1 MQHWHN
7 VLRTAGDELW
17 RLWAPSGRVNGAA
30 ATKAATDVTIP
41 RMRAFIA
48 GSSVTESPRGM
59 AAMNLSLLLGARWA
73 GTRSEEGWADAVAEL
88 EDIRDLVSPETKMLP
103 LYDLAIGQLWYKRA
117 GATEDLDD
125 QAAAINALEVA
136 RGQVL
141 EGSGV
146 YCTASTYLGEVR
158 LRFSSRSG
166 DPVALEQAVQDFMA
180 VLHETRARG
189 VEKAR
194 SAVGLSAALWLRYQ
208 RGRDPDDLRVALFT
222 ALTALKDP
230 DMTFKNLSLVHGL
243 LGSLYGET
251 HDVCDELKDL
261 DASIAHWEQR
271 LSMTTDDPV
280 EEAIAHDNA
289 GNAYSR
295 RYAVRHDQADLGRAI
310 HESRAALELAPA
322 GTPVRGRIWTNL
334 SRSLLEQG
342 LIHQQ
347 ERVLDDAVAAARA
360 GLDDNFDAPN
370 VRPRLRKQLACAI
383 LIRQAMFGAS
393 EDLETVVVEA
403 ISLLEGAL
411 AAFLVANATLPVKQR
426 LTSRSM
432 ANGVQSLLV
441 GLHLTRSRA
450 TSDLSAN
457 QGMGQDAKPGRYL
470 SLAFAAAEASKAPLL
485 TREVLRLQLSP
496 PKELREGSSR
506 WEALLLAEAAA
517 LDLYE
522 LLDDTEDFAL
532 RMRRMRRRQLVQT
545 ALEEEWDAM
554 ALSDSEA
561 VRRHALRRRND
572 ITGLAEA
579 LRARPAGCDLV
590 SLVVPTYIDATGH
603 QAKRMSFMVLREGAQ
618 HPVVLC
624 EVDQDVMGRI
634 ITTMP
639 AWAREE
645 TSVAPE
651 TQAAIVPLVQALSI
665 GAGSSSRCLVLSPTT
680 DTFALPWQMLFS
692 RAGWTA
698 RDGGPLPVL
707 IVPSHALTV
716 TPLEGSDYVRTE
728 DINVVRRLGIED
740 FDDLAPYLRFSTS
753 GERRPST
760 GAAVFGNPT
769 GDLPSAAEEAAEIAT
784 LLRTEAVLGSDAT
797 QAAVLRA
804 VERAD
809 LIHIA
814 AHVSVDAGHPLQS
827 ELALADGQ
835 LTGADLLSRL
845 GAAHLV
851 VLSACHSGYGESL
864 GGGELAGFTTALL
877 RAGIHSV
884 VSSSW
889 PVDDAASSFFM
900 TTFHELRL
908 RGRSTAAAL
917 AEAAAAVASE
927 PGWEAPYYW
936 AAFTLTQRSYA

>member
-1 MQHWHN
+1 
-7 VLRTAGDELW
+7 
-17 RLWAPSGRVNGAA
+17 
-30 ATKAATDVTIP
+30 
-41 RMRAFIA
+41 
-48 GSSVTESPRGM
+48 M

-73 GTRSEEGWADAVAEL
+73 GTRSKEDWADAVAEL
-88 EDIRDLVSPETKMLP
+88 EGIRNPVSPETKMLA
-103 LYDLAIGQLWYKRA
+103 LYDLAIGQLWYVRA
-117 GATEDLDD
+117 DATEDLDD
-125 QAAAINALEVA
+125 QAAAISALEVA

-141 EGSGV
+141 EGAGV
-146 YCTASTYLGEVR
+146 YCTASTYLGELR
-158 LRFSSRSG
+158 LSFASRSG
-166 DPVALEQAVQDFMA
+166 DPVALEQAVQDFIA
-180 VLHETRARG
+180 VLQEKRARS

-194 SAVGLSAALWLRYQ
+194 STVGLSAALWLRYQ
-208 RGRDPDDLRVALFT
+208 RGKDPDDLRVALST

-230 DMTFKNLSLVHGL
+230 DMTLKNLRLVHGL

-251 HDVCDELKDL
+251 HDVCDEPKDL

-271 LSMTTDDPV
+271 LSMSTDDPV

-295 RYAVRHDQADLGRAI
+295 RYAAGHDQADLGRAI

-322 GTPVRGRIWTNL
+322 GTGARGRIWTNL
-334 SRSLLEQG
+334 SLSLLQHG
-342 LIHQQ
+342 LLRQQ
-347 ERVLDDAVAAARA
+347 ESSLDDAVAAARA
-360 GLDDNFDAPN
+360 GLDDNFDGPD
-370 VRPRLRKQLACAI
+370 VQPRLRKQLAHAI
-383 LIRQAMFGAS
+383 LVRQAMFGAS
-393 EDLETVVVEA
+393 GDLETVVDEA
-403 ISLLEGAL
+403 IPLLEGAL
-411 AAFLVANATLPVKQR
+411 ASLLVANATLPVKQR
-426 LTSRSM
+426 LTSRSK
-432 ANGVQSLLV
+432 ANGVQSLLI

-450 TSDLSAN
+450 ASDHSVN
-457 QGMGQDAKPGRYL
+457 QGTGQDAKAGRHL

-485 TREVLRLQLSP
+485 THEVLRLHLSP
-496 PKELREGSSR
+496 PKELRKTSAS
-506 WEALLLAEAAA
+506 WEAMLLGEAAG

-522 LLDDTEDFAL
+522 LLDETDDFAL
-532 RMRRMRRRQLVQT
+532 VMRRMRRRQLVQT
-545 ALEEEWDAM
+545 ALEEAWDSM

-572 ITGLAEA
+572 VTGLAEA

-603 QAKRMSFMVLREGAQ
+603 QAIRTSFVVLREGAQ

-624 EVDQDVMGRI
+624 EVDQDVMGGVVA
-634 ITTMP
+634 TMP

-651 TQAAIVPLVQALSI
+651 TEAAIVPLVQALSV
-665 GAGSSSRCLVLSPTT
+665 GAGRSSRCLVLSPTA

-698 RDGGPLPVL
+698 PDGGPLPVL

-740 FDDLAPYLRFSTS
+740 ADDLAPYLRFSTS

-760 GAAVFGNPT
+760 GAAVLGNPT
-769 GDLPSAAEEAAEIAT
+769 GDLPSAAEEAAEVAT
-784 LLRTEAVLGSDAT
+784 LLGVEALLGPDAT
-797 QAAVLRA
+797 RAAVLRA

-809 LIHIA
+809 LLHIA
-814 AHVSVDAGHPLQS
+814 AHVTVDAQHPLQS

-908 RGRSTAAAL
+908 RGRTTAAAL

-936 AAFTLTQRSYA
+936 AAFTVTQRSYA